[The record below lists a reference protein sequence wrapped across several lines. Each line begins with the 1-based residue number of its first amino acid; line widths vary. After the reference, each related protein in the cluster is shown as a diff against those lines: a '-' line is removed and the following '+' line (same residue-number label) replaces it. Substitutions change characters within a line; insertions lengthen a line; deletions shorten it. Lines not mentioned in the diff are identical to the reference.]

1 MGFFIGADLDW
12 VARFHREGPV
22 RRNGV
27 IENRT
32 GEYRRSGRG
41 EARHEFAGG
50 PAADTSNGQQQDGRR
65 DLRQAPGTIASPLC
79 KKMRDAQ
86 ALRCAFVRYGKGS
99 PQRFSLLGILRQP
112 LALFGI
118 RCEIG
123 LDDRGAFR
131 RQTAID
137 AGLQVVLSDR
147 TARSPHLTLLNAA
160 FRRRLLSSRFPY
172 MCCRSRSRPR
182 ESRDITVPIGTPKT
196 RAASS

>member
-99 PQRFSLLGILRQP
+99 RSEEHTSELQS
-112 LALFGI
+112 
-118 RCEIG
+118 
-123 LDDRGAFR
+123 R
-131 RQTAID
+131 RD
-137 AGLQVVLSDR
+137 LVC
-147 TARSPHLTLLNAA
+147 
-160 FRRRLLSSRFPY
+160 RLLLEKKKKNRNKQY
-172 MCCRSRSRPR
+172 
-182 ESRDITVPIGTPKT
+182 EYKNKKKNNNIN
-196 RAASS
+196 